1 MFALDFGTETRLFT
15 DQFEKKTILG
25 SYRYFSFYSIFQT
38 KFGRK
43 FYRTKMVT
51 VTERSSEEIVAYQ
64 DLRRGEEITLAE
76 AEHFLGRTILPWYAP
91 LGNQS
96 LAYLGFFLLLLA
108 YLPALR

>member
-1 MFALDFGTETRLFT
+1 MFALDFGMETKLFT

-25 SYRYFSFYSIFQT
+25 TYRYFSFYSIFQT

-43 FYRTKMVT
+43 FYRTKRVT

-64 DLRRGEEITLAE
+64 DLRPGKEITLAE
-76 AEHFLGRTILPWYAP
+76 AERFLGRTILPWYAP

-96 LAYLGFFLLLLA
+96 LGYLGLFLLFIA
-108 YLPALR
+108 YLPRLR